1 MFIENYLTKYL
12 KSIIQSLIMNSSTA
26 PIASKDEQAELIRKQ
41 KAKLERHFRRS
52 TQVKK
57 TDRTKIKKH

>member
-1 MFIENYLTKYL
+1 
-12 KSIIQSLIMNSSTA
+12 MNSSTA

-57 TDRTKIKKH
+57 QIALR